1 MSDIFLATLGQRP
14 EAITVALDL
23 LRERYP
29 IQQAGIL
36 HTEPYY
42 SGIAE
47 SLANLKPIL
56 DNDYG
61 GLPVRY
67 HELTGLDGGVI
78 MDISTQ
84 NTAEGYYNSLY
95 DILVTYK
102 QKGDCLHLLVAGGR
116 KAMSIYA
123 TLAAGLV
130 FRGRDRVWTVLSPEA
145 LLRPGL
151 FHIPPG
157 WREQVQLVALPLI
170 TARVVDGV
178 SRTPA
183 NIVTRRQNIYHDF
196 YQRLSKQ
203 ERILVD
209 MLQQHPYAG
218 DNDLAELL
226 HKSPRTIQNQL
237 RSIYQKMTGFF
248 DFGER
253 ITDKRRLLI
262 DLILGRLD

>member
-1 MSDIFLATLGQRP
+1 MNDIFLATLGQRP

-29 IQQAGIL
+29 IQQVAIL
-36 HTEPYY
+36 HTEPNY

-47 SLANLKPIL
+47 ALANLKPVL
-56 DNDYG
+56 NNDYN
-61 GLPVRY
+61 GLAVRY
-67 HELTGLDGGVI
+67 HELTGLDGDGI
-78 MDISTQ
+78 IDISTQ
-84 NTAEGYYNSLY
+84 NAAEGYYNSIY
-95 DILVTYK
+95 DVLVTYK
-102 QKGDCLHLLVAGGR
+102 QHGDRLHLLVAGGR

-130 FRGRDRVWTVLSPEA
+130 FRGRDRLWTVLSPVEI
-145 LLRPGL
+145 LRHGL

-157 WREQVQLVALPLI
+157 WREEVQLVALPLI
-170 TARVVDGV
+170 TARVVDGTAQ
-178 SRTPA
+178 TPA
-183 NIVTRRQNIYHDF
+183 HIINRRQNIYHDF

-218 DNDLAELL
+218 DNDVAELL
-226 HKSPRTIQNQL
+226 HKSPRTVQNQL
-237 RSIYQKMTGFF
+237 RSIYQKVTGFF